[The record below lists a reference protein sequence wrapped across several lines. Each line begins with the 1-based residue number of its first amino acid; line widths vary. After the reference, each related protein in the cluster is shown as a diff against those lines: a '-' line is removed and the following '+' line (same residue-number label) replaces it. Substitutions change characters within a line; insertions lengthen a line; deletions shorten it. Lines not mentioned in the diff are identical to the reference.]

1 MSAPSMISTVTT
13 QSVTTAVTTMKYT
26 RQISVNSKAGSSMN
40 QKRIGEA
47 V

>member
-1 MSAPSMISTVTT
+1 MSAPSMIRTVMT
-13 QSVTTAVTTMKYT
+13 QSVTTAVTTTKYT
-26 RQISVNSKAGSSMN
+26 RQMSENTKAGRSMT